1 MEYLIYSL
9 EDDEDIAHLISMVL
23 TKQGYTVKSFEKGEV
38 LLDAIKEK
46 RPHML
51 LLDLMLP
58 TISGLEVL
66 KTIRS
71 QKTYD
76 DLLVIIVSAKSLLVD
91 RLEGIDLGADD
102 YISKPFDVMELI
114 ARVNAKFRRIKGD
127 RLKTIGDFSIDFDQ
141 HVVIKEGKTIEL
153 TPKEF
158 DILSLLV
165 KANGAVVSR
174 KAILSEIW
182 GSEVALETRTIDM
195 HVQSLRKKL
204 HDPRG
209 ALIATVFGVGYK
221 IIL

>member
-9 EDDEDIAHLISMVL
+9 EDDEDISHLISVVL
-23 TKQGYTVKSFEKGEV
+23 TKQGYRVKSFEKGED
-38 LLDAIKEK
+38 LLNAIKET

-58 TISGLEVL
+58 TISGLDVL

-71 QKTYD
+71 QPTYN

-127 RLKTIGDFSIDFDQ
+127 RIKVIGDLSIDFDQ
-141 HVVIKEGKTIEL
+141 RVVLKNTLPVDL

-158 DILSLLV
+158 EILALLI

-174 KAILSEIW
+174 KTILGEIW
-182 GSEVALETRTIDM
+182 GSEAALETRTIDM
-195 HVQSLRKKL
+195 HIQSLRKKL
-204 HDPRG
+204 HDSKG
-209 ALIATVFGVGYK
+209 SLIATVFGIGYK